1 MVVVV
6 VDVDVAKDSQADV
19 VTRKVSLENAR
30 VNGALNL
37 DLHGGKNF
45 EKIFLIF

>member
-1 MVVVV
+1 MVVVVV

-37 DLHGGKNF
+37 DLHRRQNF
-45 EKIFLIF
+45 QKIF